1 MDNRSPLYGLQTA
14 KELLG
19 VEAGFIRTMELEGL
33 IKPIYHGGARL
44 FSAEHLHWLACLRYM
59 VQDMGIG
66 IPGLGRLLEVVPC
79 WQISR
84 CKCDTRE
91 KCRSRRFS
99 EAMLAPNRDRGGQI
113 EPPCSS
119 GIKRLVD
126 GHTHSNSQQE
136 LCFQA

>member
-1 MDNRSPLYGLQTA
+1 MDNRTPLYGLQAA
-14 KELLG
+14 KELLD

-99 EAMLAPNRDRGGQI
+99 EAMLAADRDGLGQC
-113 EPPCSS
+113 EPPRPT
-119 GIKRLVD
+119 GIKVLMD
-126 GHTHSNSQQE
+126 GHAHSDSRQE